1 MPEDGVG
8 NLQDALNFGDFCLI
22 KVELFD
28 DVIALALVLDAIGKT
43 PFSPRGDLLD
53 LTTIGL
59 NQLANSLDLL
69 LDRLVVKLRLDDV
82 HQLIGRQPVTSFPLG
97 FAPVIA

>member
-8 NLQDALNFGDFCLI
+8 DLQDALNFGDFCLI

-28 DVIALALVLDAIGKT
+28 DVIALALGFDAIGQAAL
-43 PFSPRGDLLD
+43 PPGGDLLD

-69 LDRLVVKLRLDDV
+69 LDRLIIKLRLDDV
-82 HQLIGRQPVTSFPLG
+82 HELVGRQPVTSSPQVLAPL
-97 FAPVIA
+97 IA